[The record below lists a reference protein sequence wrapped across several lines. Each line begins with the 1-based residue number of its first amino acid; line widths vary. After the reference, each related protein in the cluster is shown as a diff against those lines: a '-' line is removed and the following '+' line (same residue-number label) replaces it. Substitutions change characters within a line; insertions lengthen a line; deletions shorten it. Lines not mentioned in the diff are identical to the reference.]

1 MKTVLAL
8 FVLLLVTAFNAAAG
22 GNSPSPYVGIH
33 VQGDEHE
40 GSKFVK
46 PNTING
52 ETKFFRILPDVAT
65 RHFSAFQAFVAEDG
79 ASYGVA
85 LRLND
90 EGMRA
95 MNVMCSTSQGRLAR
109 TIVNGKL
116 LDVVH
121 IDRVPADGYVIVW
134 GGLNEDDLKL
144 MSKKLKRLDDGQ
156 PGENQ
161 GKKGKK
167 IPLGSAAH
175 HSPA

>member
-8 FVLLLVTAFNAAAG
+8 FVLLLATVFTASAG
-22 GNSPSPYVGIH
+22 GKSPGPYIGLH
-33 VQGDEHE
+33 VQGDEYE
-40 GSKFVK
+40 GAKFVK

-52 ETKFFRILPDVAT
+52 ETKYFRILPDVTT
-65 RHFSAFQAFVAEDG
+65 RHFIAFQAFVAEDG
-79 ASYGVA
+79 ASYGAA

-116 LDVVH
+116 LDIIH
-121 IDRVPADGYVIVW
+121 INQAPGDGRVIVW
-134 GGLNEDDLKL
+134 GGLNEEDLKL

-156 PGENQ
+156 PGEGQ
-161 GKKGKK
+161 GKKKK
-167 IPLGSAAH
+167 KSR
-175 HSPA
+175 